1 MQARA
6 HNSSPTNMVVLA
18 KGPAKLPTM
27 TPFCVATV
35 TAGKRKQQRVGPEG
49 GRAGGGAPAGFY
61 GHGNCSQQ
69 RRVNYFRFTFLHFIC
84 ARSVSIPSPCHA
96 PPLAHPVC
104 VIVVRHCRRRQA
116 LSKTASAHNL
126 CNFYDYSL

>member
-1 MQARA
+1 MQMQARA

-96 PPLAHPVC
+96 PAPSPSCLRYCCPPLPP
-104 VIVVRHCRRRQA
+104 QA
-116 LSKTASAHNL
+116 GVKQDGVGT
-126 CNFYDYSL
+126 